1 MSDKK
6 VSRSVTID
14 RMLITDLPEILAI
27 EQESFHSPWTMG
39 MFKRELE
46 SAHSRCLCARINLD
60 DKSIVAAYIVFWLVA
75 DEVHLHNL
83 AVDKEYRRQ
92 GVAFQL
98 MEAMKETAG
107 QNQVVA
113 QTLEVRESN
122 AEAIKLYQKC
132 GFVVKGVR
140 PLYYTD
146 TNEDALIMWA
156 DVNSMKK
163 QRNLR

>member
-6 VSRSVTID
+6 VSLPVIIEL
-14 RMLITDLPEILAI
+14 MKKADLAEILAI
-27 EQESFHSPWTMG
+27 EQESFPSPWTLG

-46 SAHSRCLCARINLD
+46 NAHSRCLCARINYEE
-60 DKSIVAAYIVFWLVA
+60 KSIVTAYIVFWLVA

-83 AVDKEYRRQ
+83 AVDKEYRKQ
-92 GVAFQL
+92 GLAFQL
-98 MEAMKETAG
+98 MEAMKEIAR

-122 AEAIKLYQKC
+122 SEAIKLYRKC
-132 GFVVKGVR
+132 GFVVKGIR

-156 DVNSMKK
+156 DIG
-163 QRNLR
+163 REI